1 MMIFVPD
8 AVLVLLTT
16 ADLGI
21 TGRTV
26 VSAQAL
32 VQAAAAACLQVIT
45 SADVALKNGTGLKE
59 FFLIFQL

>member
-1 MMIFVPD
+1 MGDYSTSKQVSKKEINMMIFVPD

-21 TGRTV
+21 TDRAV

-32 VQAAAAACLQVIT
+32 V
-45 SADVALKNGTGLKE
+45 
-59 FFLIFQL
+59 